1 MNNSFLAKALGSLNQ
16 LLALG
21 LVLTGLITG
30 LTLGKGIPVLI
41 RLMLGGIGG
50 LLLAI
55 MVCGLVALL
64 VAMHET
70 LQAIHQALVDGSDS
84 PKSRGRRP
92 KITWKAAEEER
103 RALEALVDGSD
114 SPKSGVEKPE

>member
-1 MNNSFLAKALGSLNQ
+1 MNNQFLAKALGSLNQ
-16 LLALG
+16 LLAIG
-21 LVLTGLITG
+21 LVLTGLVTG
-30 LTLGKGIPVLI
+30 LTLGNGIPILI

-70 LQAIHQALVDGSDS
+70 LQAIHQALG
-84 PKSRGRRP
+84 
-92 KITWKAAEEER
+92 
-103 RALEALVDGSD
+103 DGSD
-114 SPKSGVEKPE
+114 SPKSGVEKTE